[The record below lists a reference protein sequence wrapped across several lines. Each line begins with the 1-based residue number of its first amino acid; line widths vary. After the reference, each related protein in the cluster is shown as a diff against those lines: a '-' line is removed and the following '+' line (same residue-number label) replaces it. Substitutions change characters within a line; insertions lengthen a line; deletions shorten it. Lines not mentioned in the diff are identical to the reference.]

1 VFESEEM
8 RQEFNDTGDV
18 KEIEDLQARLEGL
31 VVE

>member
-31 VVE
+31 VVG